1 MEKLTILV
9 LVAAILLST
18 QVMVQGDRDQ
28 PADRNAV
35 PRDDYSRRANR
46 KFMRVLYDNCCGSSK
61 CRCPG
66 IAAVMSYHPAV
77 VQLLTLA

>member
-1 MEKLTILV
+1 MGKLTILV

-35 PRDDYSRRANR
+35 PRDVNPGRARR
-46 KFMRVLYDNCCGSSK
+46 KLMKVLRESECPWKPWCG
-61 CRCPG
+61 
-66 IAAVMSYHPAV
+66 
-77 VQLLTLA
+77 